1 MRPPRIRPCL
11 YPRKGDGKVSD
22 FAKRARWFSLGLGLV
37 LVGGA
42 AGVYLSAGPAP
53 SPGYIT
59 PSAHARAGDPSNIF
73 VRIAREKTPAVV
85 NISTTQK
92 VETGVFSDEQM
103 REFYERFF
111 PWFREMPQ
119 ERTRQS
125 LGSGFVVE
133 KNGYILTNNHVVEQA
148 VEIVVTFGDGTAGV
162 PAKEYEAELVAADPK
177 TDIALIKIEPG
188 RDLPTLELG
197 DSDSLNVGEWVMAI
211 GNPFG
216 LSQTVTV
223 GIVSA
228 KGRVIGAG
236 LYDNFIQTDASINP
250 GNSGGPLL
258 DTGGKVVGIN
268 SAIFTGGM
276 SQGNIGIGF
285 AIPVNEVKAIY
296 EDLKTG
302 KVKRG
307 WLGVKIQ
314 TITEELRKGLG
325 LDKSVGAL
333 VSEVFKGSPADK
345 AGIKAGDVI
354 VEFDGEEVPSALQLP
369 RMVGF
374 AKPGTK
380 TKVVVIRG
388 DERITLT
395 VELGEMK
402 EADAGTPGKRTIG
415 EETLGMRASD
425 ITPELAQR
433 FGLEMGR
440 GVVVTSVA
448 PGSPAALA
456 GIRPGDVIMEL
467 NRKPVERVEAYRKI
481 LSSVKPGDVVLMLL
495 RRGDSSS
502 FIAIKIPEK
511 K

>member
-1 MRPPRIRPCL
+1 M
-11 YPRKGDGKVSD
+11 SD
-22 FAKRARWFSLGLGLV
+22 FAKRVRWFSLGLGLV
-37 LVGGA
+37 LAGA
-42 AGVYLSAGPAP
+42 AVGAHFSSSSRSSGGQFA
-53 SPGYIT
+53 
-59 PSAHARAGDPSNIF
+59 PSAHAASPDPANVF
-73 VRIAREKTPAVV
+73 VKIAKEKTPAVV

-92 VETGVFSDEQM
+92 VEAGIFGDEQM
-103 REFYERFF
+103 KEFYERFF

-133 KNGYILTNNHVVEQA
+133 EEGYILTNNHVVEQA
-148 VEIVVTFGDGTAGV
+148 VEIVVTFGDGSTGV

-177 TDIALIKIEPG
+177 IDIALIKIKPEH
-188 RDLPTLELG
+188 DLPTLEFG
-197 DSDSLNVGEWVMAI
+197 DSDTLDVGEWVMAI

-223 GIVSA
+223 GVISA

-258 DTGGKVVGIN
+258 DTNGRVVGIN

-296 EDLKTG
+296 EDLKKG
-302 KVKRG
+302 KVQRG

-314 TITEELRKGLG
+314 TITEELMKALG
-325 LDKSVGAL
+325 LEKPMGAL

-345 AGIKAGDVI
+345 AGMKTGDVI
-354 VEFDGEEVPSALQLP
+354 IEFNGEEVPSAMQLP

-374 AKPGTK
+374 EKPGA
-380 TKVVVIRG
+380 KVKIVVIRG
-388 DERITLT
+388 DETVSLT
-395 VELGEMK
+395 VELGQMPDTG
-402 EADAGTPGKRTIG
+402 APAPGKPSIG
-415 EETLGMRASD
+415 EETLGLRASD

-433 FGLEMGR
+433 FDLETGP

-456 GIRPGDVIMEL
+456 GIRPGDVITEL
-467 NRKPVERVEAYRKI
+467 NRKPVENIETYREV
-481 LSSVKPGDVVLMLL
+481 LSAAKPGDVVLMLL

-502 FIAIKIPEK
+502 FLAIKIPEK